1 MASPIRLVASW
12 VSLPSIN
19 YNAVDNKFY
28 WIKGFSLF
36 SLRQLQLHIWSKTV
50 TFASGLNVSGN
61 GSSETLNDKPFFF
74 LYLPTDFAPNIIFL
88 KSLEESGTVK
98 EKDKLLMRCRARSF
112 PLSNITW
119 IHNGAKMS
127 VCLKIRSQDCM
138 GKSYKVQQYTNE
150 QWLTSISQLIIEST
164 SFPRDNGT
172 YTCVARNSKSYDEK
186 NLEISIE
193 SMCYKNHM

>member
-1 MASPIRLVASW
+1 MCHDVQQC
-12 VSLPSIN
+12 
-19 YNAVDNKFY
+19 DNKFY

-98 EKDKLLMRCRARSF
+98 EKDKLLMRCRARSL

-127 VCLKIRSQDCM
+127 VCLKATSQDCM
-138 GKSYKVQQYTNE
+138 GKSYKVLQYTNK

-186 NLEISIE
+186 NMEVSIE

>member
-1 MASPIRLVASW
+1 
-12 VSLPSIN
+12 
-19 YNAVDNKFY
+19 
-28 WIKGFSLF
+28 
-36 SLRQLQLHIWSKTV
+36 
-50 TFASGLNVSGN
+50 
-61 GSSETLNDKPFFF
+61 
-74 LYLPTDFAPNIIFL
+74 
-88 KSLEESGTVK
+88 
-98 EKDKLLMRCRARSF
+98 MRCQARSF

-127 VCLKIRSQDCM
+127 VCLITRSQDCM
-138 GKSYKVQQYTNE
+138 GKSYKVLQDTNK